1 MPILST
7 VDVKEIFAPNPSCD
21 HYIIGLFFLYHIIS
35 LKIKIQPSVAFSII
49 TSTLKDVIQ
58 IKDHQLYCM
67 TDISEFV
74 FKKKS
79 IEKVV

>member
-1 MPILST
+1 MFVLVLS
-7 VDVKEIFAPNPSCD
+7 
-21 HYIIGLFFLYHIIS
+21 YHIIS

-74 FKKKS
+74 F
-79 IEKVV
+79 